1 MKKSKEKQI
10 TGNEIISLQKKLKKD
25 GVTINDALMFIFKE
39 MIDKKSTIMQ
49 LQMTNDK
56 GEEIEMNIELGG
68 DVIRQNE
75 EKLVKRT
82 KEEEKYSVP
91 MVS

>member
-1 MKKSKEKQI
+1 MNKQKQI

-68 DVIRQNE
+68 DVIRE
-75 EKLVKRT
+75 SSEKIIKRT